1 MAATP
6 IVVEGKN
13 EENMNMD
20 LGTGGTRSQQSDTSK
35 NETPEG
41 APPMPSSRSLDSL
54 MGTQGVLPSQS
65 EQLSTLAVP
74 TPTDGQG
81 STRQAFAA
89 PSLSMNATS
98 TFSLNFVAST
108 IRPTLT
114 VQADAIA
121 MNEAMTI
128 QPASTAV
135 LGLLADSFAQD
146 EIAALPG
153 VNQDDPSLGTVPGR
167 NQVTPLATPE
177 SSTVPSATS
186 AMTVGK
192 PMPGKNQ
199 PKPTMDVS
207 AVSFM
212 ILSDSRSTAM
222 STISSSSTV
231 SIATE
236 SSASSFSQPPT
247 LVIST
252 SSLTVSSTTTKPS
265 SLPPVLTFVTVT
277 RTAEAKEDIQPST
290 QTIMA
295 PQAVTTRQSVSSG
308 LRTLSLASG
317 SVIPSSL
324 ATAVSVEP
332 QHGLTPLARTLF
344 ILFGVLGEYRTR
356 VLHDESNVNTG
367 FVTILL
373 AIGVT
378 LIMRSNRRRA
388 QAARQQAAGSPIKDI
403 EEYDGYGNTTRVSA
417 NSSIKNVLTEP
428 EKAIVNRAATPD
440 GEPDVSTL
448 QPQTQ
453 HNDANGVLQAS
464 TKPSN
469 ALTEAINS
477 FITKS
482 RRLTY
487 KISP

>member
-6 IVVEGKN
+6 IVVDGKI
-13 EENMNMD
+13 EENMDTNSWK
-20 LGTGGTRSQQSDTSK
+20 GWTKSQQSDTSK
-35 NETPEG
+35 SETPEG
-41 APPMPSSRSLDSL
+41 APPMPLSRSLDSL

-135 LGLLADSFAQD
+135 PGLLADSFAQD

-153 VNQDDPSLGTVPGR
+153 VNQDDPSLRTVPGM
-167 NQVTPLATPE
+167 NQEFDCTVNNFGDDSRKAHAWEESTEAYDGCFCSVIHDSERLPLNGYVNYVVFFGSEHSHQILCEFFLPAANIGHLDFIPN
-177 SSTVPSATS
+177 SVLDNDKAFIATS
-186 AMTVGK
+186 
-192 PMPGKNQ
+192 
-199 PKPTMDVS
+199 
-207 AVSFM
+207 
-212 ILSDSRSTAM
+212 
-222 STISSSSTV
+222 
-231 SIATE
+231 TE
-236 SSASSFSQPPT
+236 G
-247 LVIST
+247 
-252 SSLTVSSTTTKPS
+252 
-265 SLPPVLTFVTVT
+265 
-277 RTAEAKEDIQPST
+277 KEDIQPST

-295 PQAVTTRQSVSSG
+295 PQAITTRQSVSSG

-317 SVIPSSL
+317 SALPSSL

-344 ILFGVLGEYRTR
+344 ILFGVLGEYRITS
-356 VLHDESNVNTG
+356 LQDESNMNTG

-403 EEYDGYGNTTRVSA
+403 EEYDGYGNITRVSA
-417 NSSIKNVLTEP
+417 NSSIKNFLTEP

-440 GEPDVSTL
+440 GDPDVSIL
-448 QPQTQ
+448 HPQTRY
-453 HNDANGVLQAS
+453 NDADMPLQAS
-464 TKPSN
+464 TRPPN
-469 ALTEAINS
+469 TLTEAINS

>member
-6 IVVEGKN
+6 IVVEGKS
-13 EENMNMD
+13 EEDMDMD

-81 STRQAFAA
+81 STLQAFTA

-98 TFSLNFVAST
+98 TFSLDFVAST

-114 VQADAIA
+114 VQADAVA

-135 LGLLADSFAQD
+135 PGLLADSFAQD

-153 VNQDDPSLGTVPGR
+153 VNQDDPSLGTVPGM
-167 NQVTPLATPE
+167 NQ
-177 SSTVPSATS
+177 
-186 AMTVGK
+186 
-192 PMPGKNQ
+192 
-199 PKPTMDVS
+199 
-207 AVSFM
+207 
-212 ILSDSRSTAM
+212 
-222 STISSSSTV
+222 
-231 SIATE
+231 
-236 SSASSFSQPPT
+236 
-247 LVIST
+247 
-252 SSLTVSSTTTKPS
+252 
-265 SLPPVLTFVTVT
+265 VLTFVTVT
-277 RTAEAKEDIQPST
+277 RTAEGKEDIQPST
-290 QTIMA
+290 QTILA

-317 SVIPSSL
+317 SAIPSSL

-344 ILFGVLGEYRTR
+344 ILFGVL
-356 VLHDESNVNTG
+356 G

-388 QAARQQAAGSPIKDI
+388 QAARQQAAGSPVKDI
-403 EEYDGYGNTTRVSA
+403 EEYDGYGNITRVSA
-417 NSSIKNVLTEP
+417 NSSIKNFLTEP

-448 QPQTQ
+448 QSQTQ
-453 HNDANGVLQAS
+453 YNDANGVLQAS
-464 TKPSN
+464 TRPSN
-469 ALTEAINS
+469 VLTEAINS

>member
-1 MAATP
+1 MVATP

-13 EENMNMD
+13 EENMDMD

-35 NETPEG
+35 NELPDG
-41 APPMPSSRSLDSL
+41 PPPMPSSWSMDPT

-81 STRQAFAA
+81 STLQAFTA

-114 VQADAIA
+114 VQADAVA

-135 LGLLADSFAQD
+135 PGLLADSFAQD

-167 NQVTPLATPE
+167 NQ
-177 SSTVPSATS
+177 
-186 AMTVGK
+186 
-192 PMPGKNQ
+192 
-199 PKPTMDVS
+199 
-207 AVSFM
+207 
-212 ILSDSRSTAM
+212 
-222 STISSSSTV
+222 
-231 SIATE
+231 
-236 SSASSFSQPPT
+236 
-247 LVIST
+247 
-252 SSLTVSSTTTKPS
+252 
-265 SLPPVLTFVTVT
+265 VLTFVTVT

-317 SVIPSSL
+317 SAIPSSL

-344 ILFGVLGEYRTR
+344 ILFGVL
-356 VLHDESNVNTG
+356 G

-403 EEYDGYGNTTRVSA
+403 EEYDGYGNITRVSA
-417 NSSIKNVLTEP
+417 NSSIKNFLTEP

-440 GEPDVSTL
+440 GEPD
-448 QPQTQ
+448 
-453 HNDANGVLQAS
+453 AS
-464 TKPSN
+464 TRPSN
-469 ALTEAINS
+469 TLTEAINS

>member
-1 MAATP
+1 MAVTP
-6 IVVEGKN
+6 IVAEGKN
-13 EENMNMD
+13 EENMD
-20 LGTGGTRSQQSDTSK
+20 TTSWKGWTRSQQSDTSK
-35 NETPEG
+35 NLTPEG

-135 LGLLADSFAQD
+135 PGLLADSFAQD

-153 VNQDDPSLGTVPGR
+153 VNQDDPSLGTVPGM
-167 NQVTPLATPE
+167 NQ
-177 SSTVPSATS
+177 
-186 AMTVGK
+186 
-192 PMPGKNQ
+192 
-199 PKPTMDVS
+199 
-207 AVSFM
+207 VSFM
-212 ILSDSRSTAM
+212 ILSDSRPTAM
-222 STISSSSTV
+222 STTSSLSAVST
-231 SIATE
+231 ATE
-236 SSASSFSQPPT
+236 SSTSSFSQPPT

-252 SSLTVSSTTTKPS
+252 SSPTASSTTTKPS

-277 RTAEAKEDIQPST
+277 RTAEGKEDIQPST
-290 QTIMA
+290 QTILA

-317 SVIPSSL
+317 SAIPSSL

-344 ILFGVLGEYRTR
+344 ILFGVLGKYRTR

-378 LIMRSNRRRA
+378 LIMRSNRRRG
-388 QAARQQAAGSPIKDI
+388 QAARQQAAGSPVKDI
-403 EEYDGYGNTTRVSA
+403 EEYDGYGNITRVSA
-417 NSSIKNVLTEP
+417 NSSIKNFLTEP

-440 GEPDVSTL
+440 GEPD
-448 QPQTQ
+448 
-453 HNDANGVLQAS
+453 AS
-464 TKPSN
+464 TRPSN
-469 ALTEAINS
+469 TLTEAINS

>member
-13 EENMNMD
+13 EENMDLD
-20 LGTGGTRSQQSDTSK
+20 LGTGGTRSQQSHTSK
-35 NETPEG
+35 NDTPEG

-81 STRQAFAA
+81 STIQAFTA

-98 TFSLNFVAST
+98 TFSLDFVAST

-114 VQADAIA
+114 VQADAVA

-128 QPASTAV
+128 QPASTAIP
-135 LGLLADSFAQD
+135 GLLADSFAQD

-153 VNQDDPSLGTVPGR
+153 VNQDDPSLGTVPG
-167 NQVTPLATPE
+167 
-177 SSTVPSATS
+177 
-186 AMTVGK
+186 
-192 PMPGKNQ
+192 KNQ
-199 PKPTMDVS
+199 EFDCTVYNFGD
-207 AVSFM
+207 
-212 ILSDSRSTAM
+212 DSRKAHAWKESTEAYDGCFC
-222 STISSSSTV
+222 S
-231 SIATE
+231 
-236 SSASSFSQPPT
+236 
-247 LVIST
+247 VIHDSERLPSNGYVNYVVFVGT
-252 SSLTVSSTTTKPS
+252 SSTTTKPS

-277 RTAEAKEDIQPST
+277 RTAEGKEDIQPST
-290 QTIMA
+290 QTILA

-317 SVIPSSL
+317 SAIPSSL
-324 ATAVSVEP
+324 TTAVSVEP

-344 ILFGVLGEYRTR
+344 ILFGVL
-356 VLHDESNVNTG
+356 G

-403 EEYDGYGNTTRVSA
+403 EEYDGYGNITRVSA
-417 NSSIKNVLTEP
+417 NSSIKNFLTEP

-448 QPQTQ
+448 YPQTRY
-453 HNDANGVLQAS
+453 NDADRPTQAS
-464 TKPSN
+464 TRPSN

>member
-6 IVVEGKN
+6 IAVEGKN
-13 EENMNMD
+13 EENMDMD

-41 APPMPSSRSLDSL
+41 APPMPSLRPLDSL

-81 STRQAFAA
+81 STLQAFTA

-114 VQADAIA
+114 AQADAVA

-135 LGLLADSFAQD
+135 PGLLADSFAQD

-153 VNQDDPSLGTVPGR
+153 VNQDDPSLETVPGM
-167 NQVTPLATPE
+167 NQA
-177 SSTVPSATS
+177 
-186 AMTVGK
+186 
-192 PMPGKNQ
+192 
-199 PKPTMDVS
+199 
-207 AVSFM
+207 
-212 ILSDSRSTAM
+212 
-222 STISSSSTV
+222 
-231 SIATE
+231 
-236 SSASSFSQPPT
+236 
-247 LVIST
+247 
-252 SSLTVSSTTTKPS
+252 SSTTTKPS
-265 SLPPVLTFVTVT
+265 SLPPVLTFVTIT
-277 RTAEAKEDIQPST
+277 RTAEGKEDIRPST

-317 SVIPSSL
+317 SALPSSL

-344 ILFGVLGEYRTR
+344 ILFGVLG
-356 VLHDESNVNTG
+356 

-388 QAARQQAAGSPIKDI
+388 QAARKQAAGSPIKDI
-403 EEYDGYGNTTRVSA
+403 EECDGYGNITRVSA
-417 NSSIKNVLTEP
+417 NSSIKNFLTEP

-448 QPQTQ
+448 HPQTQ
-453 HNDANGVLQAS
+453 YNDANGILQAS
-464 TKPSN
+464 TRPTN

>member
-13 EENMNMD
+13 EENMDLD

-41 APPMPSSRSLDSL
+41 APPMPLSRSLDSL

-81 STRQAFAA
+81 SPLQAFTA

-114 VQADAIA
+114 VQADAVA

-128 QPASTAV
+128 QSASTAV
-135 LGLLADSFAQD
+135 PGLLADSFAQD

-153 VNQDDPSLGTVPGR
+153 VNQDDPSLGTVPGM
-167 NQVTPLATPE
+167 NQETPVLLTAPIMTPLATPE
-177 SSTVPSATS
+177 SSTVPSTTS
-186 AMTVGK
+186 AMTVEK

-199 PKPTMDVS
+199 PKPTMDIS

-236 SSASSFSQPPT
+236 PSASSFSQPPT

-252 SSLTVSSTTTKPS
+252 SSSTASSTTTKPS

-317 SVIPSSL
+317 SAIPSSL

-356 VLHDESNVNTG
+356 VLHDESNMNTG

-403 EEYDGYGNTTRVSA
+403 EEYDGYGNITRVSA
-417 NSSIKNVLTEP
+417 NSSIKNFLTEP

-440 GEPDVSTL
+440 GESD
-448 QPQTQ
+448 
-453 HNDANGVLQAS
+453 AS
-464 TKPSN
+464 TKPSS